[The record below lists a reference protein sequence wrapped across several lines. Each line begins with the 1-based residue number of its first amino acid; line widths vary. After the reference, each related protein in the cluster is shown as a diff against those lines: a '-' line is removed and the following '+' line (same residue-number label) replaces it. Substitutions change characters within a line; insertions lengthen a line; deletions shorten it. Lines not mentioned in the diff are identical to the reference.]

1 MPSDDDTDE
10 ERRFLEKVIR
20 WGHDNGTS
28 DHGPKQEK
36 EPIAQRPGVEYGPE
50 YTESTSKFEICKH
63 NRGSNFF
70 YDEVFDFLEGIVDF
84 FVGTVVK
91 DVKDIQ
97 EGWYG
102 KRGEAKEVGA
112 PATTMFCV
120 FESEEANRKA
130 ATETMPTTVCESWD
144 FFEDDVE
151 ETSRPVAPGI
161 KIVQHDRG
169 GEFHNQAMRRA
180 AEKEGIKVVMS
191 SSYSPETN
199 GKTEV
204 KNKHGMA
211 SFLAE
216 IGGIDGLKASAD
228 DHDHIRRCF
237 RSAAAVENYAKGSK
251 SGFQAFVMGSTVNFY
266 QPGKRPF
273 HKSSRRV
280 GKVVDIKRIS
290 GTVSKYVVMEKT
302 DSGVEI
308 KHTVRA
314 GAVGV
319 HPPHEELKRGGPDF
333 QDYEVIPEGI
343 VHAADPSLTRVSTP
357 AEESLLD
364 LVRAAKV
371 GARKSLRRLSQ
382 PQHRAA
388 IRQYGRGR
396 SVLRAASSVASSMRR
411 SQDRESVRRNKQP
424 RPRDAKPSDEV
435 ISRGQGTT
443 EEHPRK
449 RRWVGISHP
458 GMASTP
464 STAAPTP
471 AVTDTSVVSSPST
484 AFLATE
490 HMKPTTFQLTPY
502 FKGNSYFTAVISLLI
517 SRKMVQDFDI
527 SQVTDEAQN
536 AFDLVDSI
544 VQNIHGE
551 QPRKLKERVEK
562 VREVV
567 MEGSRRINGM
577 APRELSVEDLNTPK
591 GVLEALATTVEPR
604 AGAPSRDAYVL
615 VQNTRRVLGLHEGFK
630 IVKAGRCEH
639 EGKHVRE
646 SLTARYCWP
655 NVIEV
660 NLSESN
666 VGDVRQA
673 LAELRTGE
681 GTAGTERPC
690 VLCAVEG
697 RVPAPTCYTQRD
709 WIGHKR
715 DMFFVSLRGDGLTS
729 ESGKRVQ
736 HSHSVDMFGAT
747 FTLCGV
753 VYRTRK
759 GASNHYMSQ
768 LWLEGRWWEYNDL
781 KREGNLEELGEFA
794 PLIAGT
800 EDMLMYVRASI
811 VEGAFV
817 AEKRREGSLIM
828 SDDDDETYRLTAVI
842 HKVVN
847 GSHFICQALQ
857 NGCWHMYDDL
867 HSSESQHLHEYR
879 TEPEHD
885 GAIEPCLLAYVVEE
899 AEQTPERKKE
909 RDAAERKHDVAFTRA
924 VQKKLTEEFT
934 RNQYVRPTDETQ
946 SPLARSR
953 REVQAEELSMFWMT
967 ATFKECSESLE
978 GFEQARRRTGPNE
991 EPNYTRQPSYGEEG
1005 QQRLSPPW
1013 FMRIIGEA
1021 YKKKGGFVGVKSM
1034 RCEETGCPKHA
1045 MFGRPG
1051 KQPQLCADHQAEG
1064 MVDVKSRRQCNAK
1077 LCQRRASYARDG
1089 EMAMF
1094 CSKHKQAGHVDV
1106 IKRRCEFNGCSR
1118 RVTFSRWG
1126 DKPRF
1131 CQSHK
1136 LEGMQDSCLNA
1147 EGGAPARTGTTMK
1160 NAPMAAEAEQRMYA
1174 GGHRRFAPALVR
1186 AHTTDGNVAGL
1197 VGSSSP
1203 SSART
1208 TPPTLTS
1215 AGSRDSVSRS
1225 TLQSSSLAAPTLP
1238 GSLSQL
1244 SLSSSTPARGQPVG
1258 AADPFQDV
1266 RRRAWG
1272 AVRVSSKQQ
1281 KKREKKGGWG
1291 RRRSWL

>member
-1 MPSDDDTDE
+1 MLAYATPGIQPVQVRGREGSYFLIPHEEEEFLTPEYVLEEVAEDLVPHYGKVLEGFILARRSVVLSDGLAEYSEVVIGESDDDTDE

-70 YDEVFDFLEGIVDF
+70 YDEVFDFLVGCEADPKKTVLPSRLKPDSVVDTTSKVKDWKKNIRSSYRVERCGNDFVLMHRKKPAHRPDVVGDQTANFGWRIVPRKTYFLPIAAKLHVCHDFGMNRQLDALNKKYVVNNTRFKPLLTRVASQCEACEGIVDF

-934 RNQYVRPTDETQ
+934 RNQYVWPTDETQ

-953 REVQAEELSMFWMT
+953 REVQAEELSKFWIT
-967 ATFKECSESLE
+967 AMFKECSESLE
-978 GFEQARRRTGPNE
+978 GFEQARRR
-991 EPNYTRQPSYGEEG
+991 
-1005 QQRLSPPW
+1005 
-1013 FMRIIGEA
+1013 
-1021 YKKKGGFVGVKSM
+1021 
-1034 RCEETGCPKHA
+1034 GCP
-1045 MFGRPG
+1045 
-1051 KQPQLCADHQAEG
+1051 
-1064 MVDVKSRRQCNAK
+1064 VD
-1077 LCQRRASYARDG
+1077 L
-1089 EMAMF
+1089 
-1094 CSKHKQAGHVDV
+1094 
-1106 IKRRCEFNGCSR
+1106 IKRA
-1118 RVTFSRWG
+1118 VI
-1126 DKPRF
+1126 
-1131 CQSHK
+1131 
-1136 LEGMQDSCLNA
+1136 A
-1147 EGGAPARTGTTMK
+1147 
-1160 NAPMAAEAEQRMYA
+1160 
-1174 GGHRRFAPALVR
+1174 
-1186 AHTTDGNVAGL
+1186 
-1197 VGSSSP
+1197 
-1203 SSART
+1203 
-1208 TPPTLTS
+1208 TP
-1215 AGSRDSVSRS
+1215 
-1225 TLQSSSLAAPTLP
+1225 
-1238 GSLSQL
+1238 
-1244 SLSSSTPARGQPVG
+1244 
-1258 AADPFQDV
+1258 
-1266 RRRAWG
+1266 G
-1272 AVRVSSKQQ
+1272 AVWTHKGKTNLQ
-1281 KKREKKGGWG
+1281 KVLNGEHSFHVWKPDVV
-1291 RRRSWL
+1291 